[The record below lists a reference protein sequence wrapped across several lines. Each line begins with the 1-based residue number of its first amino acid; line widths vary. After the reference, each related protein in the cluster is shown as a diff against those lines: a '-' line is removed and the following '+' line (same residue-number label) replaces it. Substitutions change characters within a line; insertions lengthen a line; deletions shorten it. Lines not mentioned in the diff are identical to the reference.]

1 MRLTLCRLP
10 RLARFRWRK
19 VKSKKYGVILAR
31 SARIQRLCLRIK
43 SRWVLGLRP
52 RTTAGSRHGET
63 ARRMCIIR
71 PLSQAVTTMLDKIFL
86 FAGEHFVLVATF
98 IVLVGI
104 FFYTESLR
112 GGEAVSPQQVSNLVN
127 RAEALVID
135 LRSGDAF
142 RKGHI
147 HGSENVPEDK
157 FDGELA

>member
-1 MRLTLCRLP
+1 
-10 RLARFRWRK
+10 
-19 VKSKKYGVILAR
+19 
-31 SARIQRLCLRIK
+31 
-43 SRWVLGLRP
+43 
-52 RTTAGSRHGET
+52 
-63 ARRMCIIR
+63 
-71 PLSQAVTTMLDKIFL
+71 MLDKIFL

-112 GGEAVSPQQVSNLVN
+112 GGEAVSPQQVSHLVN

-157 FDGELA
+157 FDGELARLEKLEGRPIILVCELGSQSAAAGRKLMARKVKPVYRLKGGIDAWVGDRLPLVKG